1 VKPWCSVLN
10 FGLRAGSGQRS
21 PPPGGLGHARRLP
34 SVRAVGGVHP
44 HRHWLAALRLAEQS
58 CVVDVKRMFEFMTR
72 ALTDTPGTH
81 ANVNFGTWRATVAEK
96 KVSFLF
102 EDGGQFA
109 VSALAYLSVYPI

>member
-1 VKPWCSVLN
+1 
-10 FGLRAGSGQRS
+10 
-21 PPPGGLGHARRLP
+21 
-34 SVRAVGGVHP
+34 
-44 HRHWLAALRLAEQS
+44 
-58 CVVDVKRMFEFMTR
+58 MTR